1 MACLPDVPELT
12 YEVEASDSLLEWDLP
27 SIRTDLTG
35 SLQVEA
41 EYRVDGYYYAHDMQP
56 NLIEVWSER
65 LTRSSKEDP

>member
-1 MACLPDVPELT
+1 MPDVPELT

-41 EYRVDGYYYAHDMQP
+41 EYCVDGYYYAHDMQP
-56 NLIEVWSER
+56 HLIEVWSER